1 MSQEYLSKLSR
12 EEIKKMIHNLTVKKS
27 RLKRSQ
33 EDPEYDERERKR
45 KREVYK
51 KFSKSR
57 IQTQMKWNK
66 ANRVKTRKYNKKSY
80 EKHKDHVLQY
90 QHEYYAKNKKEI
102 RAQHKK
108 YYYKKMIAARRKKK

>member
-1 MSQEYLSKLSR
+1 MSQEYLSKLSS

-27 RLKRSQ
+27 RLKKSQ

-57 IQTQMKWNK
+57 IQTQIKWNK
-66 ANRVKTRKYNKKSY
+66 ANRVKTRKYNKKHY
-80 EKHKDHVLQY
+80 EKYRDRIIKY
-90 QHEYYAKNKKEI
+90 QNDYYAKHSKRI
-102 RAQHKK
+102 L
-108 YYYKKMIAARRKKK
+108 AARKKGYGSN